1 MKIKFERLSNTW
13 QEDLKA
19 GFDECMR
26 VLTDYGTLIFKWS
39 EIQIPTRK
47 VIEVIGQQ
55 PLFGHISGRQ
65 SKTHWMAFLKVPNY
79 L

>member
-1 MKIKFERLSNTW
+1 M
-13 QEDLKA
+13 
-19 GFDECMR
+19 
-26 VLTDYGTLIFKWS
+26 LTDYGTLIFKWS